1 MRQRMRPA
9 AWLGAVALLAAACS
23 STATTTSITET
34 TAPTAAPTPVAAA
47 FDLAA
52 VKASFIDKCRD
63 PDVIDTLVCEQVKIA
78 DMTADGTILNVPTT
92 LSPNARERAQS
103 ICRTFAFAH
112 FDSDGKP
119 LGYEVVEILATNG
132 GTSGACSVD

>member
-9 AWLGAVALLAAACS
+9 AWLGAVALLVAACS

-34 TAPTAAPTPVAAA
+34 AAPTPVAAA
-47 FDLAA
+47 FDLNA

-63 PDVIDTLVCEQVKIA
+63 PDVIDALVAEQVKIA

-103 ICRTFAFAH
+103 ICRAFAFAH